1 MHAIAHVCV
10 NLLQVLV
17 ADTQHADSLFF
28 VPSLSFVQFF
38 RIKRVTMNFSI
49 SSFVRSAAMLVAIV
63 GSTVSANAALVNLGV
78 YNTGVTNTKFDA
90 ATQTLIAV
98 PTAATPGVDSHY
110 TLVAPGTKTGSTY
123 AAANTIGHD
132 APATSGGALNWIT
145 QSTKSEYITWKSNG
159 VGGSAVS
166 TSSVGTPTT
175 FIYQTT
181 FSTTDSTTV
190 HFAGGVAASQNG
202 GSVVIAIDGV
212 NVGTAGP
219 MTSAN
224 NGSFKNYNFSAI
236 VGSGA
241 HTLSFTVTQTS
252 NTAKNGF
259 NNVFTTA
266 TAVVP
271 EPSTFALLGMG
282 VVGMAVAG
290 YRRRRNAV

>member
-1 MHAIAHVCV
+1 
-10 NLLQVLV
+10 
-17 ADTQHADSLFF
+17 
-28 VPSLSFVQFF
+28 
-38 RIKRVTMNFSI
+38 MNFSI

-98 PTAATPGVDSHY
+98 PNAATPGVDSHY

-123 AAANTIGHD
+123 AASNTIGHD

-145 QSTKSEYITWKSNG
+145 QSTKSEYITWKSSG

-166 TSSVGTPTT
+166 TSSVTPTT

-181 FSTTDSTTV
+181 FSTTDKTTV
-190 HFAGGVAASQNG
+190 NFAGGLAAPQNG

-212 NVGTAGP
+212 DVATAGP
-219 MTSAN
+219 MILGN
-224 NGSFKNYNFSAI
+224 NVAFKNYNFSAI

-266 TAVVP
+266 NAVVP

-290 YRRRRNAV
+290 IRRRRNAV